1 MLHRSVAGAVLLSI
15 CHFAAAEAVNTKPDK
30 FNFWESED
38 LTWWSEES
46 TEEETEK
53 FLSAFS
59 QGTPVLTNVEWDVAE
74 QLINDLQEDLP
85 KLKYGFIN
93 EGVESALLTFSSHH
107 VSKFKNRRNKR
118 VFNNFKF
125 GTNYDKSRTRFK
137 NIGCKPRGIR
147 FSCSRN
153 PDNT

>member
-1 MLHRSVAGAVLLSI
+1 MPRKNISDMLHRSVAGAVLLSI

-93 EGVESALLTFSSHH
+93 EGVECLVL
-107 VSKFKNRRNKR
+107 K
-118 VFNNFKF
+118 
-125 GTNYDKSRTRFK
+125 
-137 NIGCKPRGIR
+137 
-147 FSCSRN
+147 
-153 PDNT
+153 